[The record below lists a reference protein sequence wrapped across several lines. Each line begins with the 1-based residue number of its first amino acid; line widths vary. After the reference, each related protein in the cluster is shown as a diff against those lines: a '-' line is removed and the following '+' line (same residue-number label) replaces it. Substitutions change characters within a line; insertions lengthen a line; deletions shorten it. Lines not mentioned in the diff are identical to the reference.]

1 MTVFAAQYLEYPPP
15 DASPADIRARLR
27 EACQRLPISLVLLG
41 WDLPSH
47 LEEAAAEETAR
58 QNASLYRWQPWLTG
72 DARTSFPH
80 EWATVGPGGAPIPSF
95 QDDPAFSFFC
105 PNHRE
110 ATDFLLERLNRIA
123 ARGLYQGIF
132 FDRIRFPSPAADPS
146 THLGCFC
153 ADCIRLAAAAG
164 LDLETV
170 RRTIQALP
178 AEVLVR
184 SLLGKPD
191 DPTSPLE
198 AFLDFREESITR
210 TIQAAA
216 QKARSLGLDVGLDC
230 FSPALTRM
238 TGQNLPALDKTCD
251 WIKIMTYPRVHGPA
265 GLPFELLGF
274 ANWMTN
280 RGVPEPSA
288 LRCLA
293 EASGLAIPPT
303 KVELRQAGLGSG
315 TIAHEIECGRSLGV
329 TRLLAGIALVE
340 MKAVNE
346 STPEQ
351 VQADLKAARAA
362 DGLVISWD
370 LWQTPLERLEPIR
383 SLWES

>member
-15 DASPADIRARLR
+15 DASPTDIRARLR

-58 QNASLYRWQPWLTG
+58 QNASLFRWQPWLTG
-72 DARTSFPH
+72 DALTSFPH
-80 EWATVGPGGAPIPSF
+80 EWGTVGPGGAPIPSF
-95 QDDPAFSFFC
+95 QDDPAFAFIC
-105 PNHRE
+105 PNHRG
-110 ATDFLLERLNRIA
+110 AMDFLLERLNRIA

-132 FDRIRFPSPAADPS
+132 LDRIRFPSPAADPA

-153 ADCIRLAAAAG
+153 PDCIHLAAAAG

-170 RRTIQALP
+170 RRYIQALP

-184 SLLGKPD
+184 SLLAKPD

-216 QKARSLGLDVGLDC
+216 QKARSLGLAVGLDC
-230 FSPALTRM
+230 FSPVLTRM
-238 TGQNLPALDKTCD
+238 TGQNLPALDKACD

-265 GLPFELLGF
+265 GLPFELLGL
-274 ANWMTN
+274 ANWLTN
-280 RGVPEPSA
+280 LGIPEPSA

-293 EASGLAIPPT
+293 EASGLAIPAT
-303 KVELRQAGLGSG
+303 KAELRQAGLGSG
-315 TIAHEIECGRSLGV
+315 TIAHEIECGRTLGV

-340 MKAVNE
+340 IKAVHE

-370 LWQTPLERLEPIR
+370 LWQTPLERLDAIR
-383 SLWES
+383 SLWEI